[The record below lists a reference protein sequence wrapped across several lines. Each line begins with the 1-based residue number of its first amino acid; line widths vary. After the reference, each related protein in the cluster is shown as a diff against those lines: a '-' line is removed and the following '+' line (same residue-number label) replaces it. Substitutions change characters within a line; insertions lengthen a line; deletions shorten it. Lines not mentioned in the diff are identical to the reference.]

1 MTSLAVQLAE
11 TVRSFGVA
19 SVYGDPVE
27 LDGVTII
34 PVALVKYGF
43 VGGED
48 GKTDNTAGGGGGG
61 GLTIPIGAYLK
72 TETGEVPTE
81 YRFACCGYSRSLGR
95 WACALSGDSR
105 PQEIVIVNSDS
116 YCGILVTTRESG
128 EPG

>member
-72 TETGEVPTE
+72 TESGVKFQPNIV
-81 YRFACCGYSRSLGR
+81 SLLAVAIPVLWVGGR
-95 WACALSGDSR
+95 ALSR
-105 PQEIVIVNSDS
+105 VIRA
-116 YCGILVTTRESG
+116 LKK
-128 EPG
+128 